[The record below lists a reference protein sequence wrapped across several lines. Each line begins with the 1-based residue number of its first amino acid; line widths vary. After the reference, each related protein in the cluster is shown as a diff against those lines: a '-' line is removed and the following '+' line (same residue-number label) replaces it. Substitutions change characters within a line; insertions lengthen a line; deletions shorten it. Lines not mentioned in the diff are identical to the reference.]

1 MKTIKLKDLEE
12 RVRKDSEKKDKL
24 IAQFKIEIAKR
35 NCKKRRIRPKD
46 PTEAKMLS
54 SFKEGK

>member
-35 NCKKRRIRPKD
+35 NFKKGRIRPKN
-46 PTEAKMLS
+46 PTEVKILS